1 MKRIIITGSW
11 LILSL
16 PAFAQIPTPAPAPAA
31 PTPAV
36 TQTVAATPAAAA
48 PAGQKAYI
56 SDRLNLGL
64 YLQPDPAATPVK
76 SLPSGMQVQILET
89 RDTFVRIRMVD
100 GNEGWARAEFIT
112 TEPPAKVLLQQVT
125 RERDQLR
132 EQLNS
137 VAGGEQHLSG
147 QLTQARQK
155 IQQLEQQ
162 LASPQ
167 SSGEST
173 EDLQLRYQQA
183 QRKIGELE
191 RQNSAGAKSGGD
203 NIALKIL
210 GLLATLLLSI
220 GLGAALGVRWLGARV
235 RKRFNGLKVW

>member
-1 MKRIIITGSW
+1 MKRIIIGTW
-11 LILSL
+11 LFFSL
-16 PAFAQIPTPAPAPAA
+16 PALAQTPAPATTPAA
-31 PTPAV
+31 PASPPA
-36 TQTVAATPAAAA
+36 TAS
-48 PAGQKAYI
+48 AGQKAYI

-64 YLQPDPAATPVK
+64 YLQPDPTATPVK

-89 RDTFVRIRMVD
+89 RDAFVRIRMID

-112 TEPPAKVLLQQVT
+112 AELPAKVLLQQVT

-137 VAGGEQHLSG
+137 LAGGEQQLST

-162 LASPQ
+162 LANPQ

-173 EDLQLRYQQA
+173 EDLQLRHQQA
-183 QRKIGELE
+183 QRRIEELE
-191 RQNSAGAKSGGD
+191 RQLENNAGARSGGD

-220 GLGAALGVRWLGARV
+220 GLGAVLGARWLGTRV
-235 RKRFNGLKVW
+235 RRRFNGLKVW